1 MGAQPNMQ
9 QMLKQA
15 QKMQAQVEA
24 AQASLVDER
33 VTGTAGGGLVTATV
47 TGSGELL
54 GLVINPEAID
64 PEDAETLAD
73 LVVAAVRDGQR
84 AAHELA
90 EETMGPL
97 TAGLPGLPGF

>member
-1 MGAQPNMQ
+1 MQ

-24 AQASLVDER
+24 AQQALVDER

-90 EETMGPL
+90 EATMAPL
-97 TAGLPGLPGF
+97 TGGMSGLPGF